1 MFVSLFPPPANVR
14 GKNKETNMSDLVLG
28 ILVWGSVVLFFLTG
42 LTRSKNPLS
51 GLDPVEV
58 SKIVHDY
65 YEHKDDC

>member
-1 MFVSLFPPPANVR
+1 
-14 GKNKETNMSDLVLG
+14 MSDLVLG
-28 ILVWGSVVLFFLTG
+28 ILFWGSFVLFVLTG
-42 LTRSKNPLS
+42 LTRSKSPLS

>member
-1 MFVSLFPPPANVR
+1 
-14 GKNKETNMSDLVLG
+14 MSDLVLG
-28 ILVWGSVVLFFLTG
+28 ILFWGSFVLFVLTG

-58 SKIVHDY
+58 SYLVHNY